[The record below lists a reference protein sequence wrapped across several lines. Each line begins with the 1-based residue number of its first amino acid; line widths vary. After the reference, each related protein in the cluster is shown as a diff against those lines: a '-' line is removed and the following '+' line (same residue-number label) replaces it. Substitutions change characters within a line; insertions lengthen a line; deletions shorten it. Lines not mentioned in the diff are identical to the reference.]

1 MRCKQRL
8 ERLRRLSARRRV
20 PRIRIFWSDEEL
32 PEPPPPGVIRI
43 RLTWDNGE
51 TGDGEVGSDAPGG
64 QASDRPGLADPSGLV
79 PPSERATAE

>member
-20 PRIRIFWSDEEL
+20 PQIRIFWSDEEL

-43 RLTWDNGE
+43 RLTWDDGLDSAAD
-51 TGDGEVGSDAPGG
+51 GDVGSGAPGG
-64 QASDRPGLADPSGLV
+64 ECDGDFGLAGNPDS
-79 PPSERATAE
+79 

>member
-1 MRCKQRL
+1 MRCERRL
-8 ERLRRLSARRRV
+8 ERLWRLSARRRV

-64 QASDRPGLADPSGLV
+64 ECSGDFG
-79 PPSERATAE
+79 RAGNPDS

>member
-43 RLTWDNGE
+43 RLTWDDGLDPE
-51 TGDGEVGSDAPGG
+51 TGDGEMGSDVPGG
-64 QASDRPGLADPSGLV
+64 ERSGDFGLAGNPDS
-79 PPSERATAE
+79 